1 MFVVMNAK
9 KIMECERS
17 KIEKWSQFQ
26 LENHWK
32 LKGII
37 FCIVVFATILILKFT
52 QIDNEWIKFGFRKG
66 LLIGL
71 LVIALSKEKTED
83 EMIVSLRA
91 KSFRLAFIL
100 AVLYALIQPMVD
112 VLVFNVLGKPISF
125 GSFSYFQVLSFMLI
139 IQIAF
144 FEVLKRNR

>member
-1 MFVVMNAK
+1 MNAK
-9 KIMECERS
+9 KIIKCERS

-26 LENHWK
+26 LNNHWK
-32 LKGII
+32 IKGII
-37 FCIVVFATILILKFT
+37 FCFIIFVATIVLKF
-52 QIDNEWIKFGFRKG
+52 NEVNTEWVRFGFRKA
-66 LLIGL
+66 LLVGL

-100 AVLYALIQPMVD
+100 AVLYALIQPIVD
-112 VLVFNVLGKPISF
+112 VLVFNLLGKPISSS
-125 GSFSYFQVLSFMLI
+125 SFSYFQVLSFMLI
-139 IQIAF
+139 IQIMF

>member
-1 MFVVMNAK
+1 MSKNSLMQ
-9 KIMECERS
+9 CERS

-26 LENHWK
+26 LDNHWK
-32 LKGII
+32 IKGIL
-37 FCIVVFATILILKFT
+37 FCIVIFIAMITLKFS
-52 QIDNEWIKFGFRKG
+52 DVNNEWVKFGLRKG
-66 LLIGL
+66 LLVGL

-91 KSFRLAFIL
+91 KSFRLAFVL
-100 AVLYALIQPMVD
+100 AVLYALIQPIVD
-112 VLVFNVLGKPISF
+112 VLVFNLLGKPTSF

-139 IQIAF
+139 IQIMF